1 MGRKTLRGEHLVT
14 SATVISK
21 DEIKQVLDQY
31 LATVSPILCAS
42 TQDLGTY
49 HIMCECLANGSSSAG
64 GLNFGLSFHVYPYFV
79 YARSQCSGE
88 SENSLL
94 TYVISINL
102 MC

>member
-1 MGRKTLRGEHLVT
+1 MGYKTLLGEIIVT

-21 DEIKQVLDQY
+21 DEIKQVLNQY

-42 TQDLGTY
+42 TQDFGTY
-49 HIMCECLANGSSSAG
+49 HIMRKCLTDVSSCAG

-94 TYVISINL
+94 TYAISINL